1 MPYGFALAPKLRRQM
16 RSTDEVTTAM
26 IKRKNLLENGY
37 IRNIFLEHNYI
48 NQQNDRLIDIENILS
63 VSKTQMS
70 T

>member
-1 MPYGFALAPKLRRQM
+1 M